1 MDKKKEKNEKDKFVS
16 RRIMFH
22 DNPSLIVPPLPFPQR
37 FKKDKLDGQFAKFL
51 NMFKKFEVNIPFVD
65 ALA

>member
-1 MDKKKEKNEKDKFVS
+1 
-16 RRIMFH
+16 MFH

-65 ALA
+65 SLA